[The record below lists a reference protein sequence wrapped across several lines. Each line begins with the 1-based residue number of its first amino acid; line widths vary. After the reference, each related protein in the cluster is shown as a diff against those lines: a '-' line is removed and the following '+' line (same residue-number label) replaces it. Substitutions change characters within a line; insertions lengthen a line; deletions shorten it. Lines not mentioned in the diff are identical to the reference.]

1 MASIT
6 KGWKRFFIV
15 ATRAEFHATYIR
27 IQPEHR
33 NFYEVITE
41 NDYCR
46 LHFDIECSREL
57 NPDFNYES
65 AMEIFKN
72 RVSREFGMS
81 LAHNFDPDTISRLID
96 GSMCHEMFLEMDST
110 NNKKFSRHLVL
121 NMRPGVFFKNN
132 IDVGNFV
139 DSLMHKIH
147 CESLFMKNSTT
158 FADISG
164 SENMQNT
171 RAMRRLY
178 VLDSKGGT
186 VFRKLMIDTTIY
198 TRDRQF
204 RLVLSSKYKGNPRRA
219 LYPYDSFMYT
229 RDETEIVTYE
239 YFISSLVSFSP
250 HECRNCAIL
259 RISPM
264 DDSAPPLQL
273 DMGMADEKEAIPN
286 VPVQAFG
293 RIDSRVRESTFA
305 VNQMFPHLITYFEV
319 NIIKQWPEHDGES
332 GFPYLPS
339 APYTPSPKS
348 YISSVRFYPENNRV
362 VLSIAHNRHCWN
374 IGRRHRSN
382 HIYFVISTDNHNF
395 WQKCYDRECADF
407 CSKKFS
413 IGAEVFNR
421 QI

>member
-1 MASIT
+1 
-6 KGWKRFFIV
+6 
-15 ATRAEFHATYIR
+15 
-27 IQPEHR
+27 
-33 NFYEVITE
+33 
-41 NDYCR
+41 
-46 LHFDIECSREL
+46 
-57 NPDFNYES
+57 
-65 AMEIFKN
+65 
-72 RVSREFGMS
+72 
-81 LAHNFDPDTISRLID
+81 
-96 GSMCHEMFLEMDST
+96 
-110 NNKKFSRHLVL
+110 
-121 NMRPGVFFKNN
+121 
-132 IDVGNFV
+132 
-139 DSLMHKIH
+139 
-147 CESLFMKNSTT
+147 
-158 FADISG
+158 
-164 SENMQNT
+164 MQNT

-198 TRDRQF
+198 TRNRQF

-229 RDETEIVTYE
+229 RDETEIVTYD

-286 VPVQAFG
+286 VPVQAF
-293 RIDSRVRESTFA
+293 RRNDSRVRESTFA

-339 APYTPSPKS
+339 APYTPSPNS

-362 VLSIAHNRHCWN
+362 VLSTAHNRHCWN

-407 CSKKFS
+407 CSKKFPL
-413 IGAEVFNR
+413 GAEVFNQ